1 MRRSEPDADEEFA
14 GSNISQAGGGR
25 RRAVSIGELQIDG
38 AKIVERR
45 SSEKKIG
52 FEQIRTIALSTFGS
66 FLRNKVIL
74 LFCSLFVCIVLLMMT
89 PLLAYRTATNAA
101 NATQMQGFVLNEVS
115 AVISMVSA
123 FGSLLA
129 AWAAA
134 DSVAGEMKS
143 GTILAVMA
151 RPLRR
156 WEFLAG
162 KYLGV
167 MMLMAIYVLA
177 MLGVTFFLAW
187 VGGQSFHASL
197 WTLVVYPMVRY
208 AMWAA
213 MAMFLVTM
221 LHPILVMGLVVILA
235 TLIEVFGSTTNHIP
249 KWVRL
254 PVHFALPLTSV
265 LSEERFLVITR
276 ASVRPFPWTYHLTA
290 LAYGLDYALVFFMLA
305 VFVFQRRSLSRE

>member
-1 MRRSEPDADEEFA
+1 GQGARSFGRARGAPGANRGRWRAEESAGRNVVGRRMRCSEPASDEEFS
-14 GSNISQAGGGR
+14 GSDISQAGGRG
-25 RRAVSIGELQIDG
+25 RRAVTTGEEQIDG
-38 AKIVERR
+38 AKIAEKKI
-45 SSEKKIG
+45 SEKKIG

-74 LFCSLFVCIVLLMMT
+74 LFCSLFLCLVLLMLT
-89 PLLAYRTATNAA
+89 PLLGFRKMTNAA
-101 NATQMQGFVLNEVS
+101 NAQQMQGLILNELA
-115 AVISMVSA
+115 AVISTVSA
-123 FGSLLA
+123 YGSLLA

-167 MMLMAIYVLA
+167 MMLMAVYVLA
-177 MLGVTFFLAW
+177 MLGVTFLLAW
-187 VGGQSFHASL
+187 LGGQSFHASL

-213 MAMFLVTM
+213 IAMFLVTM
-221 LHPILVMGLVVILA
+221 LHPILVMGL
-235 TLIEVFGSTTNHIP
+235 
-249 KWVRL
+249 
-254 PVHFALPLTSV
+254 
-265 LSEERFLVITR
+265 
-276 ASVRPFPWTYHLTA
+276 
-290 LAYGLDYALVFFMLA
+290 
-305 VFVFQRRSLSRE
+305 